1 MLYEGKIW
9 VGTGEK
15 PVCLLPQMANRHGLI
30 AGATGTGKTVSLKVL
45 AEGFS
50 EMGVPVFL
58 ADVKGDLAG
67 MVEVGTHSD
76 AIGKRLVECGVPSFE
91 YRAFPT
97 EFWDVFG
104 KEGHPVRTT
113 VSEMG
118 PVLLSRLMGL
128 NETQSGVMSIIFRV
142 ADDENMLLLDLKD
155 LKAMLAYVG
164 EHAKDYTLDYG
175 NVSMAS
181 IGAIQRAVAMIE
193 DEGGNEFFGEP
204 ALNIA
209 DWMRLDE
216 SGRGV
221 INILAAD
228 VLYRKPRLYSTF
240 LLWMLSELYELL
252 PECGDLEKPRMVFFF
267 DEAHLLFDDCP
278 KALLETLE
286 QVVRLI
292 RSKGVGV
299 YFITQ
304 NPCDIPMSILG
315 QLGNRIQHALRAYT
329 PLDQKAVK
337 TAAMTFRA
345 NDAFDTAEA
354 ITTLKTGEALVSFLD
369 ADGAPCVVERATI
382 LPPQSAM
389 HAIDEQAR
397 AACMENSAFR
407 GVYDTIVDRVSAYE
421 MLAGV
426 FQAQPTPVLQMP
438 TATPQPVI
446 TTAQP
451 TVSRPQAFLTFDP
464 QTGRYVQSMQEVT
477 STPTVTTAA
486 TMPTAATVPTAA
498 AMPEAS
504 VGGTP
509 RPAWMREETVARPA
523 WQTEK
528 QSVPTMAV
536 QQAPVAPAVPVAP
549 TAPAASDTAVQQMLV
564 MVYDPTSGQYVQKQM
579 AMQLDPATGN
589 YVPVQTAAPMS
600 KAEQK
605 ELEKQRKAAEK
616 AEKER
621 QAEERRQRAD
631 ELREERAERA
641 RKNDSVLGRIQNTAI
656 NTATREV
663 TRTVT
668 RGLLGGISGL
678 FGGKK

>member
-1 MLYEGKIW
+1 MRYEGKIW

-67 MVEVGTHSD
+67 MVQVGTHSD

-104 KEGHPVRTT
+104 KKGHPVRTT

-164 EHAKDYTLDYG
+164 EHAKEYTMDYG

-193 DEGGNEFFGEP
+193 DEGGNKFFGEP

-252 PECGDLEKPRMVFFF
+252 PECGDLDKPRMVFFF

-345 NDAFDTAEA
+345 NESFDTAEA

-389 HAIDEQAR
+389 NAIDEKTR
-397 AACMENSAFR
+397 AECMENSAFY
-407 GVYDTIVDRVSAYE
+407 GVYDTLIDRVSAYE
-421 MLAGV
+421 MLAGA
-426 FQAQPTPVLQMP
+426 FQTQPTPVLQMP
-438 TATPQPVI
+438 MATAQPVI

-451 TVSRPQAFLTFDP
+451 MVSRPQAFLTFDS
-464 QTGRYVQSMQEVT
+464 QTGRYVQATTE
-477 STPTVTTAA
+477 TP
-486 TMPTAATVPTAA
+486 PTKEATVA
-498 AMPEAS
+498 PEVSNNA
-504 VGGTP
+504 TP
-509 RPAWMREETVARPA
+509 RPAWMREETIARPA
-523 WQTEK
+523 WQTETP
-528 QSVPTMAV
+528 SVPTITMQQSQPVQTV
-536 QQAPVAPAVPVAP
+536 QQV
-549 TAPAASDTAVQQMLV
+549 LV

-579 AMQLDPATGN
+579 AMQLDSATGN
-589 YVPVQTAAPMS
+589 YVPVQTAVPMS

-605 ELEKQRKAAEK
+605 EQEKQRKAAEK

-621 QAEERRQRAD
+621 QAEQRRQRAE

-668 RGLLGGISGL
+668 RGLLGGISGF

>member
-9 VGTGEK
+9 LGTGEH

-50 EMGVPVFL
+50 DMGVPVFL
-58 ADVKGDLAG
+58 ADIKGDLAG
-67 MVEVGTHSD
+67 MVQPGTHSD
-76 AIGKRLVECGVPSFE
+76 NIANRLTQCGVPTFE
-91 YRAFPT
+91 YRTFPT
-97 EFWDVFG
+97 VFWDVFG

-118 PVLLSRLMGL
+118 PTLLARLMNL
-128 NETQSGVMSIIFRV
+128 NDTQAGVLSILFRV

-164 EHAKDYTLDYG
+164 EHAKEYTLDYG

-181 IGAIQRAVAMIE
+181 VGAIQRAVAMLE
-193 DEGGNEFFGEP
+193 DEGGNAFFGEP

-209 DWMRLDE
+209 DWMQLDE
-216 SGRGV
+216 NGRGV

-252 PECGDLEKPRMVFFF
+252 PECGDLDKPRMVFFF

-299 YFITQ
+299 YFVTQ

-315 QLGNRIQHALRAYT
+315 QLGNRVQHALRAYT
-329 PLDQKAVK
+329 PLDQKAVR

-345 NDAFDTAEA
+345 NPAFDTAEA

-369 ADGAPCVVERATI
+369 ADGAPSIVERATI

-389 HAIDEQAR
+389 NAIDGDVRQE
-397 AACMENSAFR
+397 CIESSPFR
-407 GVYDTIVDRVSAYE
+407 GVYDTPVDRVSAYE
-421 MLAGV
+421 MLASA
-426 FQAQPTPVLQMP
+426 FQKEQMP
-438 TATPQPVI
+438 APEAAAPQISTA
-446 TTAQP
+446 AP
-451 TVSRPQAFLTFDP
+451 TVSRPDAFLVFDP
-464 QTGRYVQSMQEVT
+464 QTGHYVQRE
-477 STPTVTTAA
+477 AA
-486 TMPTAATVPTAA
+486 QPMAQAQPMIQAQP
-498 AMPEAS
+498 
-504 VGGTP
+504 VGQAQP
-509 RPAWMREETVARPA
+509 
-523 WQTEK
+523 
-528 QSVPTMAV
+528 V
-536 QQAPVAPAVPVAP
+536 QQPQ
-549 TAPAASDTAVQQMLV
+549 VQNMLV
-564 MVYDPTSGQYVQKQM
+564 MVYDPASGQYVQKM
-579 AMQLDPATGN
+579 MPMQLDPATGN
-589 YVPVQTAAPMS
+589 YVPAQAQPAAAPTTT
-600 KAEQK
+600 KAQER
-605 ELEKQRKAAEK
+605 EAEKQRKAAEK

-621 QAEERRQRAD
+621 QAEERRKHAD
-631 ELREERAERA
+631 ELREERAARA
-641 RKNDSVLGRIQNTAI
+641 RKNDSLLGRVQNTAI
-656 NTATREV
+656 STATREV
-663 TRTVT
+663 TRQVT
-668 RGLLGGISGL
+668 RGILGGITGL
-678 FGGKK
+678 FGGKRK